1 METLFGTSR
10 SHDALLS
17 SQDWH
22 SAISKKEGVVLF
34 SLWFGTF
41 PPHLNAPPLF
51 LCTFPNGSSIGRV
64 SQSFVY
70 LADCLLAVSVRH
82 WICVIRGKFCS
93 QNGHE

>member
-1 METLFGTSR
+1 MMETLFGTSR
-10 SHDALLS
+10 SYDALLS

-41 PPHLNAPPLF
+41 SPHLNAPPLF
-51 LCTFPNGSSIGRV
+51 LCTFPNGLSTGLV

-70 LADCLLAVSVRH
+70 LAEFSVRH
-82 WICVIRGKFCS
+82 WICIIRGKFCS
-93 QNGHE
+93 PSDGH

>member
-1 METLFGTSR
+1 MSDGNFFDISR
-10 SHDALLS
+10 SYDALLS
-17 SQDWH
+17 PQDWH

-51 LCTFPNGSSIGRV
+51 LCTFPNGLSIGLL

-70 LADCLLAVSVRH
+70 LAQFSVCH
-82 WICVIRGKFCS
+82 WICFIHGNFCS
-93 QNGHE
+93 RSDGY